1 MNYQKIYDIIIDRS
15 KNRILE
21 GYVEKHHIIPECLGG
36 TDDPSN
42 LVVLTAREHY
52 IVHQLLVKMY
62 PDNHKLI
69 YAANMMTVNRYNQ
82 PRNNRTYDWLKKRR
96 AAALSKEL
104 LGGKTKFS
112 TTDKKWIT
120 NGKQNKLIHKKDE
133 LPDGWKTGR
142 TLNEHAKNQ
151 ITKATRK
158 PCSVETKN
166 KISQSKLGGKHTEET
181 KRKISESRKIRKQ

>member
-120 NGKQNKLIHKKDE
+120 KL
-133 LPDGWKTGR
+133 
-142 TLNEHAKNQ
+142 
-151 ITKATRK
+151 
-158 PCSVETKN
+158 S
-166 KISQSKLGGKHTEET
+166 
-181 KRKISESRKIRKQ
+181 